1 VQIAELETA
10 LDTMSLAD
18 LKTAAPMIDAKIAE
32 REKAE
37 KDVVKAELAELAKSK
52 GFDMAD
58 LFGDT
63 PKATKERKPVAPK
76 YRNPADASQTWTG
89 RGRKP
94 KWVVE
99 ALDAGGNMDDFLIR
113 D

>member
-1 VQIAELETA
+1 MQIAELEAA
-10 LDTMSLAD
+10 LDTMSFAE
-18 LKTAAPMIDAKIAE
+18 LKAVAPMISAKIVE

-37 KDVVKAELAELAKSK
+37 REAVKAELAELAKSK

-58 LFGDT
+58 LFGNA
-63 PKATKERKPVAPK
+63 PKATKEKKAVVPK
-76 YRNPADASQTWTG
+76 YRNPADASRTWTG

-94 KWVVE
+94 QWVVE
-99 ALDAGGNMDDFLIR
+99 ALASGGNMHDFLIR